1 MIQANE
7 LRIGNWIHNPV
18 QEINFQVDLATI
30 GNVARDNGNKNKVP
44 SRLLYQ
50 PIPITEEILLKC
62 GFEKK
67 KQRFESKEALLRISY
82 FDSAWHCSIGDDDF
96 GFLFRTIKH
105 LHQLQ
110 NLYFALTGKEL
121 QIEL

>member
-7 LRIGNWIHNPV
+7 LRIGNWVFLHQGFDSIKYDIQAHDIEELYDN
-18 QEINFQVDLATI
+18 DGI
-30 GNVARDNGNKNKVP
+30 GVA
-44 SRLLYQ
+44 
-50 PIPITEEILLKC
+50 PIPITEEDLLEC

-67 KQRFESKEALLRISY
+67 EQRFESKEALLRISY

-96 GFLFRTIKH
+96 GILFRTIKH

-121 QIEL
+121 EIEL

>member
-1 MIQANE
+1 MIHE
-7 LRIGNWIHNPV
+7 TEIRIGNWVANIHTDNPY
-18 QEINFQVDLATI
+18 QLTINKMI
-30 GNVARDNGNKNKVP
+30 G
-44 SRLLYQ
+44 LLPHFRENILYVK
-50 PIPITEEILLKC
+50 PILITEEILLEC

-67 KQRFESKEALLRISY
+67 EQRFESKETLLRISY